1 MAMLNPFVDFVVN
14 DLLSG
19 LPALTHRRMFGGFG
33 LYSAGKFFAI
43 IDDGMLYLKADEK
56 LKEEFE
62 EAGSAAFTYSTKDG
76 EQASMNYW
84 SLPEDALEDH
94 ELAKSWAIKSIAIAK
109 PPKNA

>member
-1 MAMLNPFVDFVVN
+1 MSALNPFVDFVVN

-19 LPALTHRRMFGGFG
+19 LPALTHRRM
-33 LYSAGKFFAI
+33 LAATVYIRRKVFAI

-56 LKEEFE
+56 LKEAFK
-62 EAGSAAFTYSTKDG
+62 EAGSAAFAYPTKDG

-94 ELAKSWAIKSIAIAK
+94 ELAKKWALKSIAIAK
-109 PPKNA
+109 PPKMK